1 MFVGLILRNEL
12 YLEPKELRQKTKDK
26 KLYATSNCLMKLGC
40 IKAIQHDEIGYYND
54 KSLSKAQTN
63 IINACEISKTQLN
76 AEQSNFNW
84 RLLA

>member
-1 MFVGLILRNEL
+1 MFPQINA
-12 YLEPKELRQKTKDK
+12 KTH
-26 KLYATSNCLMKLGC
+26 CLMKLGC

-54 KSLSKAQTN
+54 KSLSKVQTN

-76 AEQSNFNW
+76 AELSEFNS